1 MAIYTAHLPKWKT
14 DEVEEIKRNT
24 NEFALTGLVDM
35 YGIPASQL
43 QQIRRNLKG
52 KVVVKMTRNTLIE
65 QALTELGGSIETIK
79 NYISGQSALIF
90 TNESPFKLYKELE
103 KTKSKMYAKPGDIA
117 PEDIAVSKGPTSFAP
132 GPVVGELQQ
141 AGIPAAIES
150 GKVVIKESK
159 ILVKKGEEIPKKI
172 ADAMVKLDIKPIDVG
187 LLLQTAFHENT
198 IYLPDMLAIDE
209 SEYYNKIVLAAQN
222 AFNLS
227 VNAAIPNKVSIE
239 ALLMKAFSEARNLG
253 VEASIYEKGVINEII
268 GKAYRQMNALKGIIE
283 GN

>member
-24 NEFALTGLVDM
+24 NDFTLTGLVDM

-43 QQIRRNLKG
+43 QQIRRNLRG

-65 QALTELGGSIETIK
+65 QALSELGGPIETLK

-103 KTKSKMYAKPGDIA
+103 KTKSKMFAKPGDIA

-150 GKVVIKESK
+150 GKVVIRESK

-172 ADAMVKLDIKPIDVG
+172 ADAMIKLDIKPIDVG
-187 LLLQTAFHENT
+187 LILQTAYYEDT
-198 IYLPDMLAIDE
+198 IYLPDTLAIDE
-209 SEYYNKIVLAAQN
+209 SEYYDKIVLAAQQ

-227 VNAAIPNKVSIE
+227 VNATIPNKTSIE

-253 VEASIYEKGVINEII
+253 VEASVYEKGVINEII
-268 GKAYRQMNALKGIIE
+268 GKAYGQMNALKGII